1 MLGWLS
7 KMMKTIEMRS
17 EISQG
22 CERSQ
27 KYEMSQLVAGLWREP
42 AALLVS

>member
-1 MLGWLS
+1 MLRWLL

-22 CERSQ
+22 CEMSQ
-27 KYEMSQLVAGLWREP
+27 ELEMSQLVAGLWQEP
-42 AALLVS
+42 AVLSVS